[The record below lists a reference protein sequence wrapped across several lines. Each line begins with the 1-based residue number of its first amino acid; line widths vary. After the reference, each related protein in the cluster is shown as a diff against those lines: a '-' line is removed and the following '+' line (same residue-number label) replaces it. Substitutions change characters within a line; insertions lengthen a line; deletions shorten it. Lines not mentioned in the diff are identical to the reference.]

1 LRRGQGREMVAQEEE
16 FGSVE
21 GVQRSGRVW
30 RREHWAERAPGGLR
44 GQAMGSSCQKKQC
57 VGSRLTRKTILQREG
72 LLEGQRDRDTET
84 ETERARERDYKD
96 GK

>member
-1 LRRGQGREMVAQEEE
+1 
-16 FGSVE
+16 
-21 GVQRSGRVW
+21 
-30 RREHWAERAPGGLR
+30 
-44 GQAMGSSCQKKQC
+44 MGSYGQKKQC